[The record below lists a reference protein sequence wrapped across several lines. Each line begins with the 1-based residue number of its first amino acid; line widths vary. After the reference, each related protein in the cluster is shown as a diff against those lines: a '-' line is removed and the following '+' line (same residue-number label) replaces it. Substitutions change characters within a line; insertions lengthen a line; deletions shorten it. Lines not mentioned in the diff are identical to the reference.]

1 MIARIV
7 QGIGAAATREESVIL
22 VPVTSERLTLGSDAT
37 DAHYLELVTR
47 DTALMLLNRA
57 PESLDYWM
65 EQVLKVAD
73 PAAHGS
79 FKAELVKIVDEQR
92 GSDISQAFVI
102 SRMEVDPQALT
113 AVVTGTLKTFVGA
126 QVIASQQRRPCLQVR
141 LQGRRRGSEPA
152 LRHQPRAGE
161 ARRRRMGRPS
171 PDPRRGGDPVDRSNG
186 ERCGAAWLPGARR
199 ALAPASH

>member
-1 MIARIV
+1 MKHEFAYEEAQRHLKQRNRFAALSAV
-7 QGIGAAATREESVIL
+7 LGLTSLLAVGAAATREESVIL
-22 VPVTSERLTLGSDAT
+22 VPVTTERLTLGSGGT

-73 PAAHGS
+73 PSAHGS
-79 FKAELVKIVDEQR
+79 LKAELVKIVDEQR

-102 SRMEVDPQALT
+102 SRMEVDAQALT

-126 QVIASQQRRPCLQVR
+126 QVIASQERSFEFSWN
-141 LQGRRRGSEPA
+141 RRGLS
-152 LRHQPRAGE
+152 LGLTGFRQ
-161 ARRRRMGRPS
+161 
-171 PDPRRGGDPVDRSNG
+171 
-186 ERCGAAWLPGARR
+186 LPTENDEEN
-199 ALAPASH
+199 P